1 MGSLLGGWRLE
12 AYDSRFEVEVFGCSS
27 SQKVFSCTRGDQ
39 DPRDYAHAFIT
50 FCHTTKH
57 KKVNTHMTSATQE
70 FKQKVCQK
78 YGWSAQFDVD
88 TNGRWFV
95 DVTVGLN
102 DTRRYVAETV
112 IDGASTVP
120 QQQSQPE
127 TDPKGNDNKSGTE
140 GIKRQAKL
148 GIEAASRVALQ
159 GLTGRIEHEESKPQK
174 ELCQV
179 FHYVELPIYDSLDP
193 KTWHYFWNHKPSMVG
208 IDTEGNQQSPPV
220 LIQIALDDYS
230 ILEVPQ
236 QGQISSNLYQLLRDP
251 TITKTF
257 CDSTN
262 RDKLSLGIASSP
274 QQDDSGVSSGDHH
287 TTTTSS
293 SSTYGRSTIGLDL
306 PSSIVDLE
314 LLAAQVLG
322 PVKVARGVARIAT
335 LSMPELA
342 VSIQKPKQGKGSLQG
357 RYSRINRYAMIEQG
371 KAPPLNGL
379 HELSH
384 SP

>member
-1 MGSLLGGWRLE
+1 
-12 AYDSRFEVEVFGCSS
+12 
-27 SQKVFSCTRGDQ
+27 
-39 DPRDYAHAFIT
+39 
-50 FCHTTKH
+50 
-57 KKVNTHMTSATQE
+57 MTAATQE
-70 FKQKVCQK
+70 FIQKVCQK

-127 TDPKGNDNKSGTE
+127 TDPKGNDNTSPEDAT
-140 GIKRQAKL
+140 KRQTKL

-159 GLTGRIEHEESKPQK
+159 GLTGLIEQEESKPQK

-179 FHYVELPIYDSLDP
+179 FHHVKIPIYDSLDP
-193 KTWHYFWNHKPSMVG
+193 ETWDYFWNHKPSMVG
-208 IDTEGNQQSPPV
+208 IDTEGNQHSPPV

-230 ILEVPQ
+230 ILEVPH

-251 TITKTF
+251 SITKIF

-262 RDKLSLGIASSP
+262 RDKVSLGITSSP
-274 QQDDSGVSSGDHH
+274 QKEDSGVSGGDQH
-287 TTTTSS
+287 TTTTSPRS
-293 SSTYGRSTIGLDL
+293 SSKSSSTIGLDL

-357 RYSRINRYAMIEQG
+357 RYSRINHYAMIEQG
-371 KAPPLNGL
+371 KAPPLKGL
-379 HELSH
+379 HELSRDEQRYAVLDAWVTLQAYKRLQQLEGQNKSDLQQLTTSIPSIPH
-384 SP
+384 S